1 MHFREETDQTIKSPH
16 PQVNS
21 VKTLPPIIDT
31 PKFGMSEVTPPQ
43 NRIFLAPSLLI
54 GYKGYP
60 SSP

>member
-31 PKFGMSEVTPPQ
+31 PKFGMSEVTPPKTE
-43 NRIFLAPSLLI
+43 FFWPH
-54 GYKGYP
+54 P
-60 SSP
+60 F